1 MWEKWGEEIIGQGC
15 QESLYQE
22 LTLEPRTE
30 KRWEESDGIRVGRS
44 SCTMEEL
51 D

>member
-1 MWEKWGEEIIGQGC
+1 MVQSNKCRWQMWEKWGEEIIGQGC

-30 KRWEESDGIRVGRS
+30 KR
-44 SCTMEEL
+44 
-51 D
+51 